1 MKNVPNCSIGTIA
14 ACNTVPG
21 LTTWT
26 TYDPISQNI
35 SVSAGWNYVILQEQ
49 NEKIQLSIFSSHGSG
64 NIPAGA
70 PSQYWP
76 SRWTTT
82 QHVISFPSQPYE
94 NTQPDFILYNTENR
108 PVIQFTTKIN
118 YSLGDSSVVSF
129 FYTGS
134 IANNLTIKT

>member
-1 MKNVPNCSIGTIA
+1 MGI
-14 ACNTVPG
+14 
-21 LTTWT
+21 TTWT
-26 TYDPISQNI
+26 TYDPITENI
-35 SVSAGWNYVILQEQ
+35 PVTAAWSYVILQEQ
-49 NEKIQLSIFSSHGSG
+49 NGKIQLSIFSSHGDG

-70 PSQYWP
+70 PSSYWP

-82 QHVISFPSQPYE
+82 QHVISFPSQPFGTE
-94 NTQPDFILYNTENR
+94 QPNFILYNTENR

-118 YSLGDSSVVSF
+118 YTLKDSSVVSF